1 MVTSQDRP
9 RQGHRWDGN
18 DYQMLIAGLIAGM
31 PERELARGLGRS
43 PSAMRDRAEYLVEL
57 ADPKQRKCAW
67 EMLRA
72 ALALDP
78 HHDWES
84 IARRRHIEQELPYWD
99 DAADELLARA
109 WAETAPRS
117 RWKPGRRAGAGSRM
131 RELENTLDIHEHEIA
146 DRLRC
151 KGLASSRLEVV
162 QRLGAAADGY
172 LAAQARLITDR
183 DGATV
188 HVLVVTDDSGAVLHT
203 SLHPSRSRALEHK
216 DKIATGF
223 ATQPMAVWTVQC
235 RTVGYGEI
243 SSDTTT
249 LTGNFASETGRGA
262 TEQDITVRPGSDQWS
277 APFETPLE
285 AARELIDLDTVGP
298 VSGSSHAHLLPLP
311 KKLPRQSRPIPPTP
325 PGRN

>member
-1 MVTSQDRP
+1 
-9 RQGHRWDGN
+9 
-18 DYQMLIAGLIAGM
+18 
-31 PERELARGLGRS
+31 
-43 PSAMRDRAEYLVEL
+43 
-57 ADPKQRKCAW
+57 
-67 EMLRA
+67 
-72 ALALDP
+72 
-78 HHDWES
+78 
-84 IARRRHIEQELPYWD
+84 
-99 DAADELLARA
+99 
-109 WAETAPRS
+109 
-117 RWKPGRRAGAGSRM
+117 M

-146 DRLRC
+146 ERLRY

-183 DGATV
+183 DGAAV

-203 SLHPSRSRALEHK
+203 SLHPTRPRALEHK

-243 SSDTTT
+243 SSDTAP
-249 LTGNFASETGRGA
+249 LTGNFASETGLTA
-262 TEQDITVRPGSDQWS
+262 TKQDITVRPGSDQWS
-277 APFETPLE
+277 APFE

-298 VSGSSHAHLLPLP
+298 VSGSSHAHLPPPP

-325 PGRN
+325 PRRN